1 MVFGSDFMDYKLI
14 SEAAKRYKDIS
25 KICDIIDKK
34 KLLTRTDGY
43 KRALKDIFRIDT
55 AKFMMFLSAS
65 DGSLSR
71 TEVELLDA
79 VTGCNTDAKTLA
91 VLIKEFKLNS
101 VQFAVK
107 ILPVIKIAVE
117 CDKAVEENGLI
128 KDKCFSEAVVGF
140 FKVFG
145 KAVIGLDGVTK
156 KEDNGFDIY
165 IGNLESFIEKS
176 K

>member
-1 MVFGSDFMDYKLI
+1 MDYKLI

-25 KICDIIDKK
+25 KVCDMIDKK
-34 KLLTRTDGY
+34 KLFVRSDGS
-43 KRALKDIFRIDT
+43 KRALKDLFRIDT

-107 ILPVIKIAVE
+107 ILPIVKIAVE
-117 CDKAVEENGLI
+117 CDKAVQENGLLKEI
-128 KDKCFSEAVVGF
+128 KFSEALVGF

-145 KAVIGLDGVTK
+145 KAVISLDGVTK
-156 KEDNGFDIY
+156 KEDKGFDIY
-165 IGNLESFIEKS
+165 IGNLENFVEKS
-176 K
+176 I